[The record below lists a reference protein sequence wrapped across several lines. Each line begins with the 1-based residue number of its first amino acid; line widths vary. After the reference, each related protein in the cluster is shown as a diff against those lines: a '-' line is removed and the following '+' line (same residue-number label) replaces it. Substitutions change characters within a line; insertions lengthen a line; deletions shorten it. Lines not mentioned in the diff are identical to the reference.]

1 MTKQK
6 TLKTL
11 SVLFLTFLLMCI
23 AAVFAACTPEE
34 TTNLSA
40 TITNKDDLT
49 AAWFVGGDDRTLEY
63 EIPEGYTAEI
73 VSDNPEAVRIE
84 GETLIPMSS
93 GTALITL
100 TAGRKTDT
108 VEVEVRP
115 AYTAVNVLNRDALT
129 AVWALGEAD
138 RTVEASPVLGGDYT
152 VTSSNPDIVSVSGKT
167 LTAVGA
173 GEVRITV
180 SSGIYTDNL
189 VVSVRPGLTSM
200 AIANKQEIAAQN
212 FIKDE
217 TCELELAF
225 LPADS
230 YTLGNTEY
238 SVISDNEAVVSVDG
252 LLLTAK
258 GTGTANVTVTAY
270 GKSDFVT
277 VKVVEG
283 RPVMYADDDP
293 CQKSVIVLQGN
304 ATSFQIP
311 EITARD
317 YRGQQIDNVVC
328 ELSDRENMNYNAE
341 DGTLTL
347 DKKGEY
353 SLEFTA
359 ADPEDPANVSTLTIV
374 VQAYRNL
381 IKAATGTD
389 LDSSFRYVD
398 GAQFVDDSEQ
408 VLTSDYG
415 DLIFGQF
422 DMQPSTHYYAEV
434 TYHITSPSV
443 SVLVGMSHS
452 RGSDDPMQWL
462 ASWVDRGSFAE
473 QRNFRTKYFDIAGN
487 MNWNNTWS
495 MGAGTNIYYLNRLGG
510 YWGIESNDD
519 GKQLTYAVAR
529 DGDMYYTFING
540 KYVMSCTCSA
550 FGDEG
555 TVPGLF
561 GQQFRASD
569 GGVTVSGIVYYND
582 ADQVAEKLESLG
594 TSVYGVHKW
603 NSYNDYSVSDDS
615 SLGLNFTFTNDWG
628 NYKGDTDGGYGQL
641 LDGVTANTV
650 FDGNFRVEWD
660 YVNTKSVA
668 SHAICWGMGAFLSVM
683 RADCYTDWN
692 EKDPS
697 GYEILKLGSFV
708 SKDHVTDTSV
718 NVFLHGAIN
727 ESLQGGGHYVDSSCD
742 LRADFTGSE
751 KSYTATAAHTHYQF
765 ANNDKIHFS
774 LMREMTENGS
784 RYTMQITIDGG
795 TITRVMT
802 VEDASPVMLIWQNG
816 TNVGTVSNIVWT
828 TNTEGEVV

>member
-6 TLKTL
+6 TLKTF

-108 VEVEVRP
+108 VEVEVQP

-152 VTSSNPDIVSVSGKT
+152 VTSGNPDIVSVSGKT

-277 VKVVEG
+277 VKVT
-283 RPVMYADDDP
+283 D
-293 CQKSVIVLQGN
+293 CSS
-304 ATSFQIP
+304 AT
-311 EITARD
+311 
-317 YRGQQIDNVVC
+317 
-328 ELSDRENMNYNAE
+328 LM
-341 DGTLTL
+341 GTL
-347 DKKGEY
+347 
-353 SLEFTA
+353 
-359 ADPEDPANVSTLTIV
+359 V
-374 VQAYRNL
+374 
-381 IKAATGTD
+381 
-389 LDSSFRYVD
+389 
-398 GAQFVDDSEQ
+398 
-408 VLTSDYG
+408 
-415 DLIFGQF
+415 
-422 DMQPSTHYYAEV
+422 
-434 TYHITSPSV
+434 
-443 SVLVGMSHS
+443 
-452 RGSDDPMQWL
+452 
-462 ASWVDRGSFAE
+462 
-473 QRNFRTKYFDIAGN
+473 
-487 MNWNNTWS
+487 
-495 MGAGTNIYYLNRLGG
+495 
-510 YWGIESNDD
+510 
-519 GKQLTYAVAR
+519 
-529 DGDMYYTFING
+529 
-540 KYVMSCTCSA
+540 
-550 FGDEG
+550 
-555 TVPGLF
+555 
-561 GQQFRASD
+561 
-569 GGVTVSGIVYYND
+569 
-582 ADQVAEKLESLG
+582 
-594 TSVYGVHKW
+594 
-603 NSYNDYSVSDDS
+603 
-615 SLGLNFTFTNDWG
+615 
-628 NYKGDTDGGYGQL
+628 
-641 LDGVTANTV
+641 
-650 FDGNFRVEWD
+650 
-660 YVNTKSVA
+660 
-668 SHAICWGMGAFLSVM
+668 
-683 RADCYTDWN
+683 
-692 EKDPS
+692 
-697 GYEILKLGSFV
+697 
-708 SKDHVTDTSV
+708 
-718 NVFLHGAIN
+718 
-727 ESLQGGGHYVDSSCD
+727 
-742 LRADFTGSE
+742 
-751 KSYTATAAHTHYQF
+751 
-765 ANNDKIHFS
+765 
-774 LMREMTENGS
+774 
-784 RYTMQITIDGG
+784 
-795 TITRVMT
+795 
-802 VEDASPVMLIWQNG
+802 
-816 TNVGTVSNIVWT
+816 
-828 TNTEGEVV
+828 